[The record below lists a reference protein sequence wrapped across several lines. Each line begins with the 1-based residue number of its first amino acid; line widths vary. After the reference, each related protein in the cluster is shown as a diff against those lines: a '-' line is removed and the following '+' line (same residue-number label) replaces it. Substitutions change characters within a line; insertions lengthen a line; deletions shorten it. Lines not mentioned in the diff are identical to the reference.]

1 MPSYNSKGGAWEP
14 AKEKA
19 VNLRTGEVYEGPDR
33 EAVAEIKKA
42 GGRMGMKADQ
52 DPENIMRARQL
63 GISVQEYLNLNA
75 PPTEEQQKAQK
86 EAENK
91 VVDHKPSGEK
101 KRMVRNVSGGV
112 DVHGGFG
119 DPPKI

>member
-1 MPSYNSKGGAWEP
+1 MPSYNSNGGAWVP
-14 AKEKA
+14 AKERA
-19 VNLRTGEVYEGPDR
+19 VNNKTGETYEGPDR
-33 EAVAEIKKA
+33 EAVKEIKEA

-63 GISVQEYLNLNA
+63 GIDVKEYLNLNA
-75 PPTEEQQKAQK
+75 PPTEDQEKAQK
-86 EAENK
+86 EKAAK
-91 VVDHKPSGEK
+91 VNEQKPGQK
-101 KRMVRNVSGGV
+101 KKMDLNVSGGV

>member
-1 MPSYNSKGGAWEP
+1 MPSFISKGGDWKP
-14 AKEKA
+14 ANEKA
-19 VNLRTGEVYEGPDR
+19 VNLRTGEVYTGPDR
-33 EAVAEIKKA
+33 EASAAIKEN
-42 GGRMGMKADQ
+42 GGRMGRLATQ

-63 GISVQEYLNLNA
+63 NMSVEEYLALGT
-75 PPTEEQQKAQK
+75 PPKEEQEAAAKKAD
-86 EAENK
+86 EA
-91 VVDHKPSGEK
+91 VVDHKQDAPK